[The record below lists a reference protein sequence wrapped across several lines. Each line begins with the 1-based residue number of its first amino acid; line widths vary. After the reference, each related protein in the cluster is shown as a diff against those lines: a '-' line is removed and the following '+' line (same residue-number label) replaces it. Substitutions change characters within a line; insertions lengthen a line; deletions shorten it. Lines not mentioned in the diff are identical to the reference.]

1 MNFTEYFNIDVE
13 DGHASLDFIDIDIND
28 DTKLFLEPTLIECV
42 DDEWYK
48 ICAEKIN
55 SFFDELFFQYEINNK
70 KNILELLDCAH
81 EPNETKLGLGSKESI
96 KKGGRG
102 NTAEK
107 LYEVFS
113 EIIDKKLLDKG
124 LVKNPMDLCVFVH
137 DFAEDGMSDLVT
149 NIIRKELNEFT
160 INQCEKHGVE
170 LEDKLLNIGKSWNN
184 ETKSWEDVIE
194 RALTING
201 KCVLLVPKNIVRRK
215 YIYSVEQYMSR
226 KILEHRQNYHVIND
240 TSLVEHT
247 TDKNGNDI
255 IKKPSKKLVRRED
268 VGDTPT
274 KDYAV
279 DYTFENPDLI
289 KDYRKE
295 VKYKAKLGI
304 YSLRDEELD
313 EILYGDNI

>member
-1 MNFTEYFNIDVE
+1 MNV
-13 DGHASLDFIDIDIND
+13 
-28 DTKLFLEPTLIECV
+28 
-42 DDEWYK
+42 
-48 ICAEKIN
+48 
-55 SFFDELFFQYEINNK
+55 
-70 KNILELLDCAH
+70 
-81 EPNETKLGLGSKESI
+81 
-96 KKGGRG
+96 
-102 NTAEK
+102 
-107 LYEVFS
+107 
-113 EIIDKKLLDKG
+113 
-124 LVKNPMDLCVFVH
+124 
-137 DFAEDGMSDLVT
+137 
-149 NIIRKELNEFT
+149 
-160 INQCEKHGVE
+160 
-170 LEDKLLNIGKSWNN
+170 GKSWND

-279 DYTFENPDLI
+279 DYTFEYPDLI

-295 VKYKAKLGI
+295 VKYKAKLGT
-304 YSLRDEELD
+304 YLLRDEELD